1 MKIKDFPVLP
11 EGADDRAKLQAL
23 YDWCYNLY
31 QYLKGEK
38 ENVKASS
45 ESL

>member
-11 EGADDRAKLQAL
+11 PGASDSDIIKAL

-31 QYLKGEK
+31 QNIKGEN
-38 ENVKASS
+38 ENVKKAS
-45 ESL
+45 ES